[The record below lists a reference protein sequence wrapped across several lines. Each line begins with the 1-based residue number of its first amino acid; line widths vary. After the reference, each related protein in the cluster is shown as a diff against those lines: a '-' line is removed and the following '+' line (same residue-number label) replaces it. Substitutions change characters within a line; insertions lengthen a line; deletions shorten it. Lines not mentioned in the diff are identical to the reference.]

1 MKKQIKRLTLALIA
15 VGLSS
20 PVWAGAFD
28 VTVPNQNGGIV
39 VGATGLFLTAG
50 ANNTTYGATGG
61 VAPFTTVS
69 GISTVTTTNVS
80 GTSLDTNPNYHWAF
94 GVQLGYLFPGTGN
107 DITASW
113 THLNSHDTGSVNAGS
128 GGTITPF
135 PQGNSAAEAIA
146 ATTGGISVLSSGNGK
161 TSYKM
166 DAVDLM
172 AGQRIFIGSD
182 FNLRLSAGLEYA
194 RLQNTI
200 SNVFTGA
207 IPQFIT
213 AAGNYSNAIASYQS
227 SETSTFNGLGPKAA
241 FDGRFCFGDS
251 GFGFDSNLNG
261 GLLIGNISV
270 NQSSTANSF
279 ATINTRDPVTGAKG
293 VTTATFTNSATGL
306 DTGTQNR
313 RVVPF
318 LGANLGVDYMYKF
331 NNAAQS
337 SLTAEL
343 GYQAVNYFNSNRTIN
358 PEGSLTNI
366 NFTDHG
372 PFLTVKFLA

>member
-1 MKKQIKRLTLALIA
+1 MMKKQVKRLTLALIA

-50 ANNTTYGATGG
+50 SNTTYGATGG
-61 VAPFTTVS
+61 IAPFTTVN
-69 GISTVTTTNVS
+69 GISTVTTSNVS

-94 GVQLGYLFPGTGN
+94 GIQLGYMFPGTGN

-113 THLNSHDTGSVNAGS
+113 THLNTHDSDSVNAGS
-128 GGTITPF
+128 GGVITPV
-135 PQGNSAAEAIA
+135 PLSPAAAV
-146 ATTGGISVLSSGNGK
+146 TNPGLLSSGNGRSTNK
-161 TSYKM
+161 L

-194 RLQNTI
+194 RLQNSI
-200 SNVFTGA
+200 SNSFSGTTPNTPSILVPGG
-207 IPQFIT
+207 IT
-213 AAGNYSNAIASYQS
+213 NVVTAYNSG
-227 SETSTFNGLGPKAA
+227 ETSTFNGLGPKIG

-251 GFGFDSNLNG
+251 GFGFDSHLDG
-261 GLLIGNISV
+261 GLLIGNISD
-270 NQSSTANSF
+270 NQNASSVT
-279 ATINTRDPVTGAKG
+279 NTSITSA
-293 VTTATFTNSATGL
+293 ATGTL
-306 DTGTQNR
+306 LATGQDVIVGSSSADQNR

-318 LGANLGVDYMYKF
+318 LDANLGVDYMYKF
-331 NNAAQS
+331 NNAGQS

-343 GYQAVNYFNSNRTIN
+343 GYEASNYFNAIHTIN
-358 PEGSLTNI
+358 VLGGVNNE
-366 NFTDHG
+366 NFTTHG
-372 PFLTVKFLA
+372 PFLTVKFAA